1 MAYKFDFGAIV
12 PHWELLVDGMI
23 LTTEL
28 TVIGAVVGVGLGIM
42 GAWARA
48 AQPIGAVLLEGDRGR
63 ITRADGGPAAPI
75 DSQVE
80 WSW

>member
-12 PHWELLVDGMI
+12 PHWQLLFDGVI

-42 GAWARA
+42 GAWAR
-48 AQPIGAVLLEGDRGR
+48 GS
-63 ITRADGGPAAPI
+63 RAR
-75 DSQVE
+75 
-80 WSW
+80 